1 MNQRTLVV
9 GSIALLQSLCPRPAT
24 GQPVTW
30 TVEPV
35 PSVSIGTVDGADGD
49 ILVNP
54 VAATALSDGTVV
66 VRNSTRGTFE
76 IRYFDERGRHQRTAS
91 RWGRGPYE
99 FEFPL
104 GMHRID
110 GDSILVVGEDGRFA
124 VFGPRGD
131 RVREGRLGLL
141 PLLPLLT
148 SSAIDSGHLALLKPN
163 AGGMPEPGTRRDT
176 TRVFVYDLVK
186 QVGRPFEMLL
196 GREAHYQAMDGGVA
210 IYPVPFGR
218 SAHLAAGG
226 GMLWIGDNAEP
237 VIRGYRPGDS
247 GPVVEVATPFEAHP
261 VSESDRSRMRDAYSS
276 SFAGP
281 LQTRWAR
288 YARSMEFPEDTPSF
302 GTLETDR
309 LGNLWIQ
316 EYEPPWAQGPQRWAV
331 FSPDGVQMAEVSVPE
346 SALPDCSRRMPFP
359 CGPKDG
365 IYEIGTDY
373 LLVPQEDEWGVRY
386 VRRYEIIKP

>member
-1 MNQRTLVV
+1 MNQRTMVLL
-9 GSIALLQSLCPRPAT
+9 SIALLQVLCTRPAA
-24 GQPVTW
+24 GQPATW
-30 TVEPV
+30 TVAPV
-35 PSVSIGTVDGADGD
+35 PSVSIGKVDGADGD

-76 IRYFDERGRHQRTAS
+76 IRYFDDRGRHQRTAS

-131 RVREGRLGLL
+131 RAREGRLGLL
-141 PLLPLLT
+141 PLLPLMM
-148 SSAIDSGHLALLKPN
+148 SRAIDSEHLALLKPN
-163 AGGMPEPGTRRDT
+163 AGGRSEPGTRRDT
-176 TRVFVYDLVK
+176 TRVLIYDRVEEA
-186 QVGRPFEMLL
+186 GRPMTLLL
-196 GREAHYQAMDGGVA
+196 GREAHYEAVDGGEA
-210 IYPVPFGR
+210 FYPVPFGR
-218 SAHLAAGG
+218 SGHVAAGG
-226 GMLWIGDNAEP
+226 GMLWVGDNAEP
-237 VIRGYRPGDS
+237 VIRGYRPGVD
-247 GPVVEVATPFEAHP
+247 GPVVEVTAPFQVRP
-261 VSESDRSRMRDAYSS
+261 VSASDRSRMRDAYSS
-276 SFAGP
+276 RFAGA
-281 LQTRWAR
+281 LRTRWAR
-288 YARSMEFPEDTPSF
+288 YARSMEFPEDAPSF

-309 LGNLWIQ
+309 HGNLWIQ

-331 FSPDGVQMAEVSVPE
+331 FSPDGVQIAEVSVPE
-346 SALPDCSRRMPFP
+346 SALPDCSRRPLFP
-359 CGPKDG
+359 CGPTDG

-386 VRRYEIIKP
+386 VRKYQIIKP